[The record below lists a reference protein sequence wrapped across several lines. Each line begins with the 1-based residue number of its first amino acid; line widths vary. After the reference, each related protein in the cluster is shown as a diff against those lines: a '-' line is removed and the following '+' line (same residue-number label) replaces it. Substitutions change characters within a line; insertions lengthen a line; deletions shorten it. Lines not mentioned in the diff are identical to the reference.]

1 MFDLSIKQNKNP
13 FVNTLINDL
22 IDIITKI
29 IIEKNENYK
38 FEFWKKLIDSKI
50 DIDKSD
56 KDGFNKMGF
65 ISQLFTIF
73 KENEYYCI
81 KERKRLHCNKCNK
94 DFIIKE
100 YTNNPLIEIQKE
112 HLEYDSINTIYID
125 KQLTMI

>member
-1 MFDLSIKQNKNP
+1 MFALSIKQNKNP

-56 KDGFNKMGF
+56 KDGFNKMGY
-65 ISQLFTIF
+65 IAQLFAIF
-73 KENEYYCI
+73 KEN
-81 KERKRLHCNKCNK
+81 
-94 DFIIKE
+94 
-100 YTNNPLIEIQKE
+100 
-112 HLEYDSINTIYID
+112 
-125 KQLTMI
+125 